1 MNDVLRK
8 NIESKILPVVQKPMR
23 YMGGELN
30 CVRKDLSNIDIHGV
44 FCFPDLYDIGMSH
57 FGLQILYH
65 IVNKHKRWALSRA
78 FHPWTDAENKMREC
92 KIPLYSLEY
101 FTPVKDADW
110 IGFTIQYELQ
120 YTNIVNMLDLSGITI
135 FQDKRQENEPIVI
148 AGGPCVSNPEP
159 LSPFIDAFAIGDGE
173 KTIESICETLDL
185 MKKKGATRK
194 EKLIALSKI
203 PGMYIPS
210 MHEYCRDGKFV
221 VPKTNVMVKAAKI
234 QSLDNENYPSR
245 PVVPLMDV
253 IHNRLSVEVMR
264 GCTRSCRFCSAGT
277 YYRPVREREA
287 ENVFTTIKT
296 GVSETGFKDVGLLS
310 LSTADY
316 SCLSGLLELAS
327 EIKEMYHISLSLP
340 STRIDSL
347 TDDQLKQLDSVSP
360 VSSMTIAPE
369 AASIRL
375 RKVINKDFTNEA
387 IFETVGKLLA
397 NNIQTLKLYFMIGLP
412 TETPEDIDA
421 IISMVTTISGKVRA
435 ASNRRSLNVSI
446 SPFSPKPHTP
456 FQREKMEPVDVLLG
470 KGKLIK
476 QSLKHLRNVKVSYRD
491 PEITLLETVMA
502 RGDRAVGQLIY
513 EAWKNGAK
521 FDGWDEYFKFD
532 RWVTSAQKIGL
543 NLSFYTEIIDDSQIL
558 PWQMISTGVSQQFL
572 IEERNK
578 ALQQITTADCRSG
591 QCSACGVC
599 GNGLLPVFR
608 KETPHTK
615 SKNGKRIV
623 ESSISTNENHNYRI
637 YYDKGDKLRFLGH
650 LDMSAIVHR
659 AFMMGKIPLAFSNG
673 FNPHPKISFGP
684 PLPLGVAGRN
694 EAFDFVTTAPCVLDL
709 SVLNK
714 WLPEE
719 LLLKTI
725 VPMQDRHESLSA
737 AIKAAKYLFRPLE
750 NLSIDDFGALF
761 NNLLNREMIE
771 IQIEKNGQIIRKNLR
786 KGIFELNVL
795 SDNAFEAVLAI
806 QDGITCKPLE
816 LIPVLFENYT
826 LNDFSVCRIECYE
839 KDGNLLKKI

>member
-23 YMGGELN
+23 YMGGELH
-30 CVRKDLSNIDIHGV
+30 CVKKDLSDIDLHGV

-65 IVNKHKRWALSRA
+65 IVNKRERWALSRA

-92 KIPLYSLEY
+92 QIPLYTLEY

-120 YTNIVNMLDLSGITI
+120 YTNVVNMLDLSGITI
-135 FQDKRQENEPIVI
+135 FQNKRLENEPIVI

-159 LSPFIDAFAIGDGE
+159 LSSFIDAFAIGDGE
-173 KTIESICETLDL
+173 KTIESICETLDS
-185 MKKKGATRK
+185 MKKEGATRK
-194 EKLIALSKI
+194 NKLIALSKI
-203 PGMYIPS
+203 PGMYVPS
-210 MHEYCRDGKFV
+210 MHECGLDGKFV
-221 VPKTNVMVKAAKI
+221 VPKANVLLRAAKI
-234 QSLDNENYPSR
+234 QNLDNENYPSR
-245 PVVPLMDV
+245 PIVPLMDV
-253 IHNRLSVEVMR
+253 IHSRLSVEVMR
-264 GCTRSCRFCSAGT
+264 GCTRGCRFCSAGT

-287 ENVFTTIKT
+287 QKVFATIKT

-316 SCLSGLLELAS
+316 SCLSGLLELSS

-375 RKVINKDFTNEA
+375 RKVINKDFSNEA
-387 IFETVGKLLA
+387 IFKTVEKLLA

-412 TETPEDIDA
+412 TETSEDIDA

-456 FQREKMEPVDVLLG
+456 FQREQMEPVNVLLE
-470 KGKLIK
+470 KGRLIK

-521 FDGWDEYFKFD
+521 FDGWDEYFNFD
-532 RWVTSAQKIGL
+532 RWVISAQKTDI
-543 NLSFYTEIIDDSQIL
+543 NLSSYTEKIDDSQVL

-572 IEERNK
+572 IDERNK
-578 ALQQITTADCRSG
+578 AQQQVTTVDCRSG

-599 GNGLLPVFR
+599 VDGLQPVFR
-608 KETPHTK
+608 KETFHLN
-615 SKNGKRIV
+615 SKIDKPVV
-623 ESSISTNENHNYRI
+623 ESSITTNENHNYRI

-650 LDMSAIVHR
+650 LDMSTIVHR
-659 AFMMGKIPLAFSNG
+659 AFMMGRIPLAFSNG

-684 PLPLGVAGRN
+684 PLPLGVAGRD

-714 WLPEE
+714 WLPKE
-719 LLLKTI
+719 LSLKTI

-750 NLSIDDFGALF
+750 KLSVDNIGMLF
-761 NNLLNREMIE
+761 NNLLNREIIE
-771 IQIEKNGQIIRKNLR
+771 IQVEKNGRIVRKNLR
-786 KGIFELNVL
+786 NGIFELNVL
-795 SDNAFEAVLAI
+795 SDNTFEAVLAI

-816 LIPVLFENYT
+816 LIPVIFENYT
-826 LNDFSVCRIECYE
+826 LNEFLVCRIECYE
-839 KDGNLLKKI
+839 KVGGLLKKI